1 MYYLRILSYNRHLTT
16 NIIEYIPLERDTPRL
31 FTEKGSAWG
40 DIPTIIKDIIN
51 RFNIKTEK
59 ALEFGTEWG
68 YSTTAFANYFDKVV
82 GVDIF
87 TGDIHAGFVGDHYEE
102 TSNNLSS
109 WSNIE
114 LIKSDYRDYIKDNDE
129 RFDMIHIDIV
139 HTYNETFECGE
150 WAINHSDI
158 VVFHDTISFPDI
170 KRVCEDLAR
179 LYNLEFYN
187 YPHSHGLGILV
198 RK

>member
-1 MYYLRILSYNRHLTT
+1 M
-16 NIIEYIPLERDTPRL
+16 IEYIPSERDTPRL
-31 FTEKGSAWG
+31 FTGKSSAWG
-40 DIPTIIKDIIN
+40 DIPTIIKDIVN

-59 ALEFGTEWG
+59 ALEFGTEFG
-68 YSTTAFANYFDKVV
+68 YSTSAFANYFDKVV

-87 TGDIHAGFVGDHYEE
+87 IGDMHAGFVRDHYEE
-102 TSNNLSS
+102 TKNNLSS

-114 LIKSDYRDYIKDNDE
+114 LIKSDYRDYIKDNNE

-158 VVFHDTISFPDI
+158 VVFHDTLSFPEI
-170 KRVCEDLAR
+170 ERVCEDLSKIH
-179 LYNLEFYN
+179 NLEFYN